1 MSRIH
6 RSALVMFTA
15 RQMYDLVNDIESY
28 PLFMQGC
35 QAASVISRS
44 DTEVIGQ
51 LTLGKAGLSYSFT
64 TRNLLKPA
72 EEMKLSLVEGPFRSF
87 GASWHFIPLGENACK
102 VSLQMEFDFAGGMM
116 ALALEKLFNHY
127 ANTLVDAVVSRAQ
140 QLYGS
145 QTKVSV
151 EN

>member
-1 MSRIH
+1 MTQID
-6 RSALVMFTA
+6 RSALVLFTA

-28 PLFMQGC
+28 PLFMHGC
-35 QAASVISRS
+35 QAASVLSQN

-72 EEMKLSLVEGPFRSF
+72 QEMKMSLVEGPFRKFS
-87 GASWHFIPLGENACK
+87 ASWHFTPLGESACK
-102 VSLQMEFDFAGGMM
+102 VSLQMEFDFAGGIM
-116 ALALEKLFNHY
+116 AFALEKLFNHY

-140 QLYGS
+140 QLYGAP
-145 QTKVSV
+145 
-151 EN
+151 E